1 MRRIWDPGTI
11 SAKDERSIR
20 MRGTT
25 LGAVHSVHCKLLEKE
40 EEEVAPRADR
50 AKYWG

>member
-1 MRRIWDPGTI
+1 MRRIRDPGAI
-11 SAKDERSIR
+11 SAKDEGSIR

-25 LGAVHSVHCKLLEKE
+25 LRAIHSVHCKLLEKE
-40 EEEVAPRADR
+40 EEEVAPRADC